1 MKESAKADVSLETQ
15 EVIEIDDDRE
25 GEGGIAEN
33 EIVIDMTKM
42 RLLPVNP
49 IAYGAADQEEEEEEV
64 IDLTG
69 EIEEEECIDVTDESK
84 KSPPPPPTLQ
94 ENEECV
100 ICFEAKRT
108 VVLLPCKHCCLCS
121 TCALNATECPLCR
134 EEVKD
139 TLEIYV
145 I

>member
-33 EIVIDMTKM
+33 EIVVGMTKM

-49 IAYGAADQEEEEEEV
+49 IAYGAADQEEEEV

-84 KSPPPPPTLQ
+84 KSPPPPPTL
-94 ENEECV
+94 
-100 ICFEAKRT
+100 
-108 VVLLPCKHCCLCS
+108 
-121 TCALNATECPLCR
+121 
-134 EEVKD
+134 
-139 TLEIYV
+139 
-145 I
+145 